1 MEENN
6 LDEDHLVEIARFQYP
21 AEAQTLM
28 SLLRSEGI
36 DCYLRDELTN
46 QVLGGM
52 IDVGG
57 IRVEILESEVQHAM
71 QVMKDGGYPL
81 PSEDAETEQIEEVAG
96 FTGRI
101 PILRKLPLEKRIF
114 VMIVVIALLLG
125 LFIAIGYII
134 A

>member
-1 MEENN
+1 
-6 LDEDHLVEIARFQYP
+6 
-21 AEAQTLM
+21 
-28 SLLRSEGI
+28 
-36 DCYLRDELTN
+36 
-46 QVLGGM
+46 M

-101 PILRKLPLEKRIF
+101 PILRKLPLEKRIL